1 MKKLLALSCL
11 AVSFVACGSDDKEER
26 GELHVASIVPKTG
39 TFNSIYQLASGT
51 MSLCTKIIN
60 DAGGILGNN
69 IVFDEYDEAGGT
81 NGTVPIT
88 TVANTLVENGT
99 QVWIGPY
106 LSDSAL
112 VAGPI
117 AGANSRLLI
126 ATIPAATAY
135 STITDNDFA
144 FRGLE
149 SPAITAVAA
158 ARLARTAGHATGAA
172 LHQNFAAGND
182 LSALFLAAFQ
192 QAGGTVTS
200 NTSYNFDPT
209 NAAAFDPQPSL
220 DAVFAANPD
229 VIFFYGTDTD
239 ALKILTAWNKSQWN
253 GQLIVGLVLASP
265 ELAAAVGPAK
275 MAGTLSYTQIP
286 TPANEEQY
294 VINAFADVNGFS
306 IAAANLPIVYSV
318 MNSTLLG
325 VLAIEAAGEN
335 DGTKARDALR
345 GLTNAPGTAVK
356 GIVDFKSA
364 LDIVKAGG
372 DLDYQGLT
380 SPIEFDANGDIAP
393 AALSERR
400 FTTSGSL
407 EVVRTVTPGI
417 DF

>member
-1 MKKLLALSCL
+1 MKKLLAVSCL
-11 AVSFVACGSDDKEER
+11 VVSFLGCGSDDKDRR

-39 TFNSIYQLASGT
+39 TFSSIYQLASGT
-51 MSLCTKIIN
+51 MSLCAKIIN
-60 DAGGILGNN
+60 DAGGILGND

-81 NGTVPIT
+81 NGTAPIT
-88 TVANTLVENGT
+88 AVANTLVENGT
-99 QVWIGPY
+99 QVWVGPY

-126 ATIPAATAY
+126 
-135 STITDNDFA
+135 STIAASTAFSTIDDNDFA

-149 SPAITAVAA
+149 SPAITAVAS
-158 ARLARTAGHATGAA
+158 ARIAYASGHRTAAA

-182 LSALFLAAFQ
+182 MSALFLGTFA
-192 QAGGTVTS
+192 QAGGTVQV
-200 NTSYNFDPT
+200 NQMYNFDPT
-209 NAAAFDPQPSL
+209 NPAAFDPQPAL
-220 DAVFAANPD
+220 DVVFAGNPD
-229 VIFFYGTDTD
+229 VIYLYGTDTD
-239 ALKILTAWNKSQWN
+239 ALRLLTAWNKSDWN

-275 MAGTLSYTQIP
+275 LAGTLSYTQIP
-286 TPANEEQY
+286 TPANEEAY
-294 VINAFADVNGFS
+294 VVNAFADVNGFS

-318 MNSTLLG
+318 MNSTFLG

-345 GLTNAPGTAVK
+345 GLTNAPGTPIK

-364 LDIVKAGG
+364 LDIVKAGD

-380 SPIEFDANGDIAP
+380 SPIEFDGNGDIAP
-393 AALSERR
+393 AAVSERR
-400 FTTSGSL
+400 FTSSGSL